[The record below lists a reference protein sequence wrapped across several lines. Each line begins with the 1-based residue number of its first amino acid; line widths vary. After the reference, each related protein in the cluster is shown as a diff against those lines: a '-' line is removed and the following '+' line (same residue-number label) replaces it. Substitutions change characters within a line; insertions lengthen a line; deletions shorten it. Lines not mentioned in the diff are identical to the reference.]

1 MEMLMKQIFK
11 TISKGYDEIE
21 KMEERSFLQIMKKI
35 DIPLDKIS
43 NSVEREYKDDIFVT
57 KSSR

>member
-1 MEMLMKQIFK
+1 MKQIFK

>member
-1 MEMLMKQIFK
+1 MLMKQIFK
-11 TISKGYDEIE
+11 TIPKGYDEIE

-43 NSVEREYKDDIFVT
+43 NSVEREYKDHIFVT

>member
-1 MEMLMKQIFK
+1 MKQIFK

-21 KMEERSFLQIMKKI
+21 KMEERLFLQIMKKI
-35 DIPLDKIS
+35 DIPLDKIP
-43 NSVEREYKDDIFVT
+43 NSVEREYKDHIFVT

>member
-1 MEMLMKQIFK
+1 MLMKQIFK

-21 KMEERSFLQIMKKI
+21 KMEERLFLQIMKKI
-35 DIPLDKIS
+35 DIPLDKIP
-43 NSVEREYKDDIFVT
+43 NSVEREYKDHIFVT